1 MPSRLPIADRRFPIA
16 DSRLPF
22 PAVAVPYRSLF
33 HSSIIAAERVAG
45 AGEGYRCLDWFL
57 CLKKL

>member
-1 MPSRLPIADRRFPIA
+1 MPSRLPIPNSSCCR
-16 DSRLPF
+16 
-22 PAVAVPYRSLF
+22 PYRSLF